1 MFKSDLGKYRNIVI
15 SIALFLLFDL
25 GVLVLN
31 FVISSQ
37 ISGDALNVN
46 LAGRQRMLSQR
57 IAKTSLQVEDRV
69 IAEKPFADEAAELKA
84 AASTFDR
91 TLKAF
96 TEGGPTSSGAGDEIV
111 VPAITDEPAQ
121 KILAEAKAVW
131 LPLSAAINALT
142 ATPRPEALQ
151 ATAVARQA
159 EAANLKLLKLMND
172 LTSRVETTA
181 SDKATTLRMVQV
193 SGITLATINFIVILV
208 HFIGH
213 LRRSDRELE
222 RARRE
227 TEDILRTTQ
236 EGLFLLDHEFN
247 IGTQHSRALKGIIGI
262 DDIAGRSFIDLLR
275 PMVTDKTLS
284 TAREYLDLLVKHDV
298 KEKLVTSLNPLNRV
312 EVMLTSGSGQAET
325 RYLEFNFN
333 RVLEA
338 GKVTHLLV
346 TVNDISRRVKLER
359 ELAATEARAKGQ
371 MSVLVEIMQ
380 IEPSALNQFLR
391 SVAEG
396 LQGINTLLAT
406 QDNSQKGQKDKVNA
420 LFRQTHRIKGDAAAI
435 GMTSLADAFHRIEDQ
450 LGGMRECPS
459 LSGEN
464 FLPVTV
470 MVKEMFEHVAMIESA
485 VTRISQ
491 VRGTTTVEAP
501 RPQHSP
507 VAGNLPFVQ
516 QWDSFARQIAER
528 HGNAAEVTYTGID
541 ITQLPANVGGAIT
554 TIVNQFIRNSVV
566 HGIEPANVRQQLG
579 KAKSGRLSVYV
590 SQRDDGGIDLS
601 FRDDGRGISVDNIRA
616 AAIARGRL
624 SAEEAAGWDARRIVS
639 LIFEPGISTAQA
651 ADADAGRGAGLD
663 AVKDLVAKLGGHIRI
678 GSTPNEYC
686 HFRISLAPGLAPG
699 LAANVPNAAPAVPAA
714 VPA

>member
-15 SIALFLLFDL
+15 SIALFLIFDL

-37 ISGDALNVN
+37 ITGDALNVN

-69 IAEKPFADEAAELKA
+69 ATERPLADELAELKA
-84 AASTFDR
+84 ATATFDR
-91 TLKAF
+91 TLHAF
-96 TEGGPTSSGAGDEIV
+96 AEGGPTSSGAGAEIF
-111 VPAITDEPAQ
+111 VPAITDPAAQ
-121 KILAEAKAVW
+121 QILADAKGVW
-131 LPLSAAINALT
+131 VPLATAINRLT
-142 ATPRPEALQ
+142 AKPDAEQ
-151 ATAVARQA
+151 AAAVARQA

-172 LTSRVETTA
+172 LTTRVEATA
-181 SDKATTLRMVQV
+181 ADNATTLRMVQV
-193 SGITLATINFIVILV
+193 TGITLATINFIVILV

-222 RARRE
+222 RARKE
-227 TEDILRTTQ
+227 TDDILRTTQ
-236 EGLFLLDHEFN
+236 EGLFLLDPEFR
-247 IGTQHSRALKGIIGI
+247 IGTQHSRALKGIIGTE
-262 DDIAGRSFIDLLR
+262 DIAGLSFIDLLR
-275 PMVTDKTLS
+275 PMVTDKTLA

-312 EVMLTSGSGQAET
+312 EVLLTAGSGQAET

-346 TVNDISRRVKLER
+346 TVNDITRRVKLER

-391 SVAEG
+391 AVSEG
-396 LQGINTLLAT
+396 LQGINTLLAS
-406 QDNSQKGQKDKVNA
+406 QDNSQKAQKDKVNA

-435 GMTSLADAFHRIEDQ
+435 GMHSLADAFHRVEDL
-450 LGGMRECPS
+450 LGSMREAPA

-470 MVKEMFEHVAMIESA
+470 LVKDLFEQVAMIESA
-485 VTRISQ
+485 VNRIAQ
-491 VRGTTTVEAP
+491 VRGTTTVDAP
-501 RPQHSP
+501 RPQHDP
-507 VAGNLPFVQ
+507 ATGRLPFVQ
-516 QWDSFARQIAER
+516 QWDSFAKQVAER
-528 HGNAAEVTYTGID
+528 HGNAAEVAYTGID
-541 ITQLPANVGGAIT
+541 IGQLPAQIGGAIT
-554 TIVNQFIRNSVV
+554 TIINQFIRNAVV
-566 HGIEPANVRQQLG
+566 HGIEPAEVRQKLG
-579 KAKSGRLSVYV
+579 KAATGRLAVYV
-590 SQRDDGGIDLS
+590 SQREDGGIDLS
-601 FRDDGRGISVDNIRA
+601 FRDDGRGISVERIRA
-616 AAIARGRL
+616 AAVASGRL
-624 SAEEAAGWDARRIVS
+624 SAEEAASWDPRRIVS
-639 LIFEPGISTAQA
+639 LIFEPGVSTAQT

-663 AVKDLVAKLGGHIRI
+663 AVKELVTKLGGQIRI

-686 HFRISLAPGLAPG
+686 HFRISLAPSLSPN
-699 LAANVPNAAPAVPAA
+699 LVPSVTTAPAA